1 MNEMPSRLVSQERL
15 MNRLMAMARIGATAK
30 GGVDRAA
37 LSAEDA
43 AAQAL
48 MAQWGAALGLHASR
62 DAAGNFFLR
71 WEAGE
76 GAPLLSGSHLDSQ
89 PTGGRYDGVYGVIAA
104 LEAVQ
109 AMQEAGIAPRRPVE
123 IVAWMNEEGSRF
135 APGMMG
141 AAVYGGARA
150 LADILPVQDKAGISV
165 EAALAATAAA
175 LPDIAMRT
183 AGIMQRTGAVAHA
196 GAMPRTGAAAHAGSA
211 GSDASMAGGVVPYA
225 YVEAHIEQGP
235 ELERARCPVG
245 IVSGIQGKH
254 TFRVTVRGEA
264 AHAGTSTRAERR
276 DALLAATAMVQDLAR
291 AMHDDADIVK
301 FTVGRFDVTPSAP
314 SVVASQ
320 VVFSIDLRHP
330 DSAALQR
337 LSALVAPTC
346 AAAAGP
352 CEVDVTRLSAADSLT
367 FPSAMRA
374 RLRSAAERLHLPY
387 RDLISAAG
395 HDARYLRPVCPSAM
409 LFVPSHDGIT
419 HNEAEFTEPADLY
432 AGACVLA
439 DVLAELATLEGQP

>member
-1 MNEMPSRLVSQERL
+1 MNQSPSRLVSQERL

-48 MAQWGAALGLHASR
+48 MAEWGVALGLHASR

-165 EAALAATAAA
+165 EAALATTAAA

-183 AGIMQRTGAVAHA
+183 MGIIQHTGTAAHVN
-196 GAMPRTGAAAHAGSA
+196 GAAHAGSG
-211 GSDASMAGGVVPYA
+211 GSEESTAGGTIPYA

-235 ELERARCPVG
+235 ELERAHCPVG

-320 VVFSIDLRHP
+320 VLFSIDLRHP
-330 DSAALQR
+330 DSAELQH

-367 FPSAMRA
+367 FPLAMQA
-374 RLRSAAERLHLPY
+374 RLRSAAERLDLPY

-395 HDARYLRPVCPSAM
+395 HDARYLHPICPSAM

>member
-1 MNEMPSRLVSQERL
+1 MNESPSRLVSQARL
-15 MNRLMAMARIGATAK
+15 MNRLMAMARIGATAA

-48 MAQWGAALGLHASR
+48 MAEWGAALGLLASR

-71 WEAGE
+71 WQAGQ

-150 LADILPVQDKAGISV
+150 LADILPVQDKAGVSV
-165 EAALAATAAA
+165 ETALAATAAA
-175 LPDIAMRT
+175 LPGIAMRP
-183 AGIMQRTGAVAHA
+183 TGAYASN
-196 GAMPRTGAAAHAGSA
+196 AASA
-211 GSDASMAGGVVPYA
+211 PAAFDVDTPYA

-235 ELERARCPVG
+235 ELERAHCPVG

-254 TFRVTVRGEA
+254 TFRVAVRGEA

-276 DALLAATAMVQDLAR
+276 DALLAATAMVQALAR
-291 AMHDDADIVK
+291 ALHDDADIVK

-330 DSAALQR
+330 DSATLQR

-346 AAAAGP
+346 EAAAGP
-352 CEVDVTRLSAADSLT
+352 CKVEVTRLSAADSLT
-367 FPSAMRA
+367 FPTAMRA
-374 RLRSAAERLHLPY
+374 RLRSAAGRLDLPC

-395 HDARYLRPVCPSAM
+395 HDARYLHPICPSAM
-409 LFVPSHDGIT
+409 LFVPSRDGIT

-439 DVLAELATLEGQP
+439 DVLAELAVLEGQP

>member
-1 MNEMPSRLVSQERL
+1 MAAARSAVRAGRDHENSVNSIAVDLMKEAPSRLVSQDRL
-15 MNRLMAMARIGATAK
+15 MSRLTAMARIGATAA

-43 AAQAL
+43 AAQSLLAE
-48 MAQWGAALGLHASR
+48 WGAALGLAASR
-62 DAAGNFFLR
+62 DAVGNFFLR
-71 WEAGE
+71 WEAGK

-89 PTGGRYDGVYGVIAA
+89 PTGGRYDGVYGVLAA

-109 AMQEAGIAPRRPVE
+109 AMREAGIAPRRPVE

-150 LADILPVQDKAGISV
+150 LADILPVQDKAGITV
-165 EAALAATAAA
+165 ETALAVTAAA
-175 LPDIAMRT
+175 LPGIAMR
-183 AGIMQRTGAVAHA
+183 A
-196 GAMPRTGAAAHAGSA
+196 PRG
-211 GSDASMAGGVVPYA
+211 MPYA
-225 YVEAHIEQGP
+225 YVEAHIEQGS
-235 ELERARCPVG
+235 ELERAHCPVG
-245 IVSGIQGKH
+245 IVTGIQGKH
-254 TFRVTVRGEA
+254 TFRVTVRGAA

-291 AMHDDADIVK
+291 ALHDDADIVK

-330 DSAALQR
+330 DSAELRR
-337 LSALVAPTC
+337 LADLVAPTC
-346 AAAAGP
+346 EAAAGP
-352 CEVDVTRLSAADSLT
+352 CEVEVTLLSAADSLT
-367 FPSAMRA
+367 FPAAMRD
-374 RLRSAAERLHLPY
+374 RLRSAAERLRLPR

-395 HDARYLRPVCPSAM
+395 HDARYLHPICPSAM
-409 LFVPSHDGIT
+409 LFVPSRDGIT